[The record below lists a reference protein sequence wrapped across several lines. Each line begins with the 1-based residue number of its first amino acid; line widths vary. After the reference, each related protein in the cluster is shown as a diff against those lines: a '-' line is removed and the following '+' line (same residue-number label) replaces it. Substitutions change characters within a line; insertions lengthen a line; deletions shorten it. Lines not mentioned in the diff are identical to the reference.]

1 MLYFQGDRPEQEI
14 YEVLKRYTRQG
25 DNLPVHILNEQS
37 DITVHS
43 NALGKFLER
52 VIVREL
58 GRDDVHVN
66 VLLADDARIS
76 ELNRRFLG
84 RDGPT
89 DVLAFPVNEETSVDD
104 EPVFGEVV
112 VSAET
117 ALREAPGHNS
127 TPRRELT
134 LYAVHGLLH
143 LVGYDDQTED
153 GRQKMETRQQEIMED
168 YPG

>member
-1 MLYFQGDRPEQEI
+1 M
-14 YEVLKRYTRQG
+14 
-25 DNLPVHILNEQS
+25 PVHILNEQS
-37 DITVHS
+37 DVTVS
-43 NALGKFLER
+43 SDALGKLLER

-58 GRDDVHVN
+58 GRDDVRVN
-66 VLLADDARIS
+66 VMLADDARIS

-89 DVLAFPVNEETSVDD
+89 DVLAFPINEETSVDD

-117 ALREAPGHNS
+117 ALREAAARNIEPE
-127 TPRRELT
+127 RELT

-143 LVGYDDQTED
+143 LLDYDDQTEGD
-153 GRQKMETRQQEIMED
+153 RKKMHARQDQILKERF
-168 YPG
+168 P